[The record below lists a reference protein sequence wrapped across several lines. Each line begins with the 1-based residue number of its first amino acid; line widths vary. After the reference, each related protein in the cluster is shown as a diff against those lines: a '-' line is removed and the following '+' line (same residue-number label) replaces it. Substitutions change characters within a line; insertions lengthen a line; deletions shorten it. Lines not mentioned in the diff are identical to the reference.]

1 MYKASIPL
9 SSSASKLQSWCIALL
24 LVRTNAGSRSA
35 KELHVYPASRGNVL
49 RYIGKDVQGAVEL
62 LYEHAKN
69 VLKVMTTKRDGRNA
83 TSPT

>member
-1 MYKASIPL
+1 
-9 SSSASKLQSWCIALL
+9 
-24 LVRTNAGSRSA
+24 
-35 KELHVYPASRGNVL
+35 L